1 MKKGAIIEMSCDARE
16 GCPGLLALTRQTLG
30 TRLRVGLLRGAAGGP
45 RETQE
50 LRDNNP
56 IRGEW
61 YGEGQAVVG
70 GVYHRPAVLP
80 LPTDLPRGG

>member
-50 LRDNNP
+50 LRDNDP
-56 IRGEW
+56 IRREW
-61 YGEGQAVVG
+61 YGEGQAVFG
-70 GVYHRPAVLP
+70 GAYHRPAVLP
-80 LPTDLPRGG
+80 LPTDLSRGG